1 MAQDPIIGT
10 PGLQALRQTQLRR
23 VLRSD
28 QGAIYFAGAG
38 QVIDGSKSRDPLNTG
53 DLQVLR
59 AGLLMGQI
67 TASGKW
73 APSILGDLTVAH
85 TSDSA
90 TAMTV
95 GLPTAVEL
103 VRRIGAS
110 GTFNLTGPPTAAG
123 TVATVVITYS
133 AVDVLTGI
141 ITISTEATDF
151 IAGSLIQ
158 PTDGSQTIRV
168 LIGDGHGAK
177 VTDQDEVS
185 TDVEFVHTG
194 GGQAMLVAGQVD
206 VAQIIE
212 YPTDASL
219 KTFVKDALEAVGSF
233 IFDDDVDPN

>member
-1 MAQDPIIGT
+1 MSQDPIIGV

-38 QVIDGSKSRDPLNTG
+38 QVIDGSQSRDPLNGG
-53 DLQVLR
+53 DVQVLR
-59 AGLLMGQI
+59 AGMLMGQI
-67 TASGKW
+67 TSGGKW
-73 APSILGDLTVAH
+73 APSILGDITAAH

-90 TAMTV
+90 TSLTV
-95 GLPTAVEL
+95 SPATAVEI
-103 VRRIGAS
+103 VRRFGAS

-123 TVATVVITYS
+123 TVATVTITYS
-133 AVDVLTGI
+133 AVNVTTGV
-141 ITISTEATDF
+141 IS
-151 IAGSLIQ
+151 GSLVR
-158 PTDGSQTIRV
+158 PEDGSETIRV
-168 LIGDGHGAK
+168 LIGDGHGIK

-206 VAQIIE
+206 TGQIIE
-212 YPTDASL
+212 YPSDASL